1 MVIVMNKYI
10 IVRSHRSLYDEG
22 NILVNH
28 IESLIYNII
37 SMTIRTF
44 III

>member
-22 NILVNH
+22 NILVNYR
-28 IESLIYNII
+28 ESLIYNIYQ
-37 SMTIRTF
+37 
-44 III
+44 

>member
-28 IESLIYNII
+28 RESLIYNIYQ
-37 SMTIRTF
+37 
-44 III
+44 